1 MEEFGSMLEKLS
13 KEQIILCRDI
23 RRRGKNKVQLDSNIH
38 QAEAKCSVQMY
49 DGKLFQV
56 AAQNCRKRRQEQ
68 ATELEEE
75 IEKIRG
81 RKEKL
86 LKEREYLVVEMKR
99 WTDLTQR
106 LEDHIQNSLE
116 WQQYNFLKYN

>member
-1 MEEFGSMLEKLS
+1 MPRGQIRRGLRPEFSKDQKAVKALSIPYSVEKITNCSMEEFGNMLEKLS
-13 KEQIILCRDI
+13 KEQINLCRDI
-23 RRRGKNKVQLDSNIH
+23 RRRGKNK
-38 QAEAKCSVQMY
+38 
-49 DGKLFQV
+49 V

-86 LKEREYLVVEMKR
+86 LKERE
-99 WTDLTQR
+99 
-106 LEDHIQNSLE
+106 
-116 WQQYNFLKYN
+116 